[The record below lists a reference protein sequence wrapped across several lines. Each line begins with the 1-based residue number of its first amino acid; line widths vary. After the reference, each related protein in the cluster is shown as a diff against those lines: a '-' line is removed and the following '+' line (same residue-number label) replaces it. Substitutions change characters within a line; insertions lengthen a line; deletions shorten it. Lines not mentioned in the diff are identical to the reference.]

1 MTLKNFVLKNLQNK
15 NFCIK
20 LHHKCYRE
28 ILTRLW
34 TWLFILLLFTHMKMK
49 KLLLGIFFGIFT
61 LAGIAVLPNVVSAAE
76 ETGQTPGNTGGD
88 DDVDDTSN
96 PWFEESDAG
105 WWKTQKMDYNANVAG
120 SEGLKADSLIHTIRT
135 AINWV
140 LGILSMI
147 ALALCLW
154 GGFQMM
160 TSGGDQKKY
169 ESGLGILK
177 WAAIGLAII
186 AASWLIVSLIFF
198 VINGSIKWGNSS
210 GISGNTW
217 AAGE

>member
-61 LAGIAVLPNVVSAAE
+61 LAGIAVLPNVASAE
-76 ETGQTPGNTGGD
+76 DGVGQTPPTED
-88 DDVDDTSN
+88 DEGADADN
-96 PWFEESDAG
+96 PWFEATDAG

-120 SEGLKADSLIHTIRT
+120 SDGLKADSLIHTIRT

-160 TSGGDQKKY
+160 TSGGDSKKY

-198 VINGSIKWGNSS
+198 VINGSIKWGNTSG

-217 AAGE
+217 VAE